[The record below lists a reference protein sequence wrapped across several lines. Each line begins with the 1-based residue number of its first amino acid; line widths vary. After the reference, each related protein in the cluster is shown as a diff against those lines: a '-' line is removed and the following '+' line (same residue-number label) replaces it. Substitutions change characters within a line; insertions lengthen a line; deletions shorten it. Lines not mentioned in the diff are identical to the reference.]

1 VPIDIREHVRVTTKT
16 QQGTRTTV
24 RKASSDFDFAAAAIL
39 LIASKSLPVY
49 FAAILLANKLG
60 TSCEA
65 PFKTFAKIMY
75 FMQARANFA

>member
-1 VPIDIREHVRVTTKT
+1 MT
-16 QQGTRTTV
+16 QQRTRTTV
-24 RKASSDFDFAAAAIL
+24 RNASSDFDFAAEAIL

-60 TSCEA
+60 TSCDA

-75 FMQARANFA
+75 FMHARADFAWLF